1 MAESVKAE
9 TLATLQTIVAMTR
22 AYDAG
27 VDFAYDELS
36 VKDLLQVVTGFTVL
50 ASNLAERQAA
60 LQGTPKD
67 EYWAQFGLALAAN
80 LEAIKDEN

>member
-1 MAESVKAE
+1 MTEPVKAE
-9 TLATLQTIVAMTR
+9 TLTTLQSIVAMTR

-50 ASNLAERQAA
+50 ASNLAERLAA
-60 LQGTPKD
+60 LQGNTKD